1 MLLHFTA
8 RGPCRPPVSP
18 TPASAVSH
26 AAILQSCGV
35 DTVLTE
41 EAVEEGEVDALR
53 QSLDSQA
60 QEVRRH
66 SAARLVRLDVQL
78 LALLKLR
85 RWLVCSS
92 MV

>member
-1 MLLHFTA
+1 M
-8 RGPCRPPVSP
+8 
-18 TPASAVSH
+18 
-26 AAILQSCGV
+26 